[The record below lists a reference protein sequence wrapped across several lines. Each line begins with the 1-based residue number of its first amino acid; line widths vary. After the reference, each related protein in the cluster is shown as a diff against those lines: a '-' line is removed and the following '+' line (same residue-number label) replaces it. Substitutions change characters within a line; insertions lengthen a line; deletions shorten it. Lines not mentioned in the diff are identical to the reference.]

1 MEIER
6 FTMIYETKKKE
17 KDKLRILG
25 DVFVKKNKNK
35 GRLIIKNKKY
45 YLTSFLSIKDINED
59 KLKIG
64 LVYDKNIYIKG
75 YTFKDC
81 EELIQC
87 SFHDYNDNNDIFES
101 LENNLQNEIKIEND
115 IEIKEDEEMIQYWDY
130 AFEEDDSP
138 LKKDIWDYSLFCSPD
153 ISKIGKTFEYE
164 SKISNLNYNSN
175 SLQINYNMLKYMF

>member
-6 FTMIYETKKKE
+6 FTMIYETKKNE

-115 IEIKEDEEMIQYWDY
+115 IEIKEDEEMIAINWDYWDY

-153 ISKIGKTFEYE
+153 ISKIE
-164 SKISNLNYNSN
+164 
-175 SLQINYNMLKYMF
+175 KYK